1 MSTELDVRVPALAA
15 NSKASFNTRG
25 RTQQMH
31 HLRRPT
37 DLLERQKVLIE
48 LLSVDLFDTN

>member
-1 MSTELDVRVPALAA
+1 MSTGHDVRVPALAA
-15 NSKASFNTRG
+15 DSKTSLNARG

-31 HLRRPT
+31 HLRGPT

-48 LLSVDLFDTN
+48 LLGVDLLDTN